1 MAPLYIA
8 LSTWLHS
15 LATIV
20 MVGYFLFAR
29 LVYLPVLE
37 GRMKQAALREVLEQV
52 SARLRPYFGGALLI
66 FLVTGT
72 HLMLI
77 NENYRGVGDIFAN
90 SWSIL
95 IVVKHVLVL
104 VFLALAVISE
114 RVYLKRV
121 SDQHPEA
128 LRQFRR
134 ALGADL
140 VLGAAILLLTSIAQ
154 AG

>member
-1 MAPLYIA
+1 MTVFLIS

-20 MVGYFLFAR
+20 MVGHFLFAR
-29 LVYLPVLE
+29 LIYLPVME
-37 GRMKQAALREVLEQV
+37 TRMNQEDLHRFVEQV
-52 SARLRPYFGGALLI
+52 SGRLRPYFGGALLI

-72 HLMLI
+72 HLMVI
-77 NENYRGVGDIFAN
+77 SQNYMGLGDIFAN
-90 SWSIL
+90 TWSIL

-104 VFLALAVISE
+104 AFLALAVISE
-114 RVYLKRV
+114 RVFLKQ
-121 SDQHPEA
+121 SSEKNPEA
-128 LRQFRR
+128 FKQYRR
-134 ALGADL
+134 ALSANL